1 MSNKDR
7 TIHFDP
13 LGDAGASGAP
23 GIPEVYVI
31 SDMHLQLVRTKI
43 KNVMDKITD
52 EALIFNVRK
61 VKMIN
66 QLSSVLEDLTPG
78 VAEQYGELTP
88 YEKHV
93 CKCGGCGCENHT
105 GEVD

>member
-1 MSNKDR
+1 MSNKDN
-7 TIHFDP
+7 TIHSYPPGFP
-13 LGDAGASGAP
+13 GVSGVP
-23 GIPEVYVI
+23 GGHEAYIV

-93 CKCGGCGCENHT
+93 CKCGGCGCENQT
-105 GEVD
+105 EE

>member
-1 MSNKDR
+1 MGNKDR
-7 TIHFDP
+7 TIHYDP
-13 LGDAGASGAP
+13 LGDSGASGVP
-23 GIPEVYVI
+23 GVSDAYVI

-43 KNVMDKITD
+43 KNVMSKITD

-78 VAEQYGELTP
+78 VAEQHGELTP
-88 YEKHV
+88 YEKHT
-93 CKCGGCGCENHT
+93 CKCGGCGCENQT
-105 GEVD
+105 EE

>member
-7 TIHFDP
+7 TIHSDP
-13 LGDAGASGAP
+13 LGDAGASGGPGAP
-23 GIPEVYVI
+23 EAYVI

-66 QLSSVLEDLTPG
+66 QLSSALEDLTPG
-78 VAEQYGELTP
+78 VAEQCGELTP
-88 YEKHV
+88 YKKHV
-93 CKCGGCGCENHT
+93 CKCGGCETMDSKN
-105 GEVD
+105 GE

>member
-7 TIHFDP
+7 TIHTDQVGAP
-13 LGDAGASGAP
+13 GASGT
-23 GIPEVYVI
+23 PEASGAYII

-61 VKMIN
+61 AKMIN
-66 QLSSVLEDLTPG
+66 QLSSALEDLTPG
-78 VAEQYGELTP
+78 VAEQYGELAP
-88 YEKHV
+88 YKKHV

-105 GEVD
+105 